1 MTYQQMSDDYRS
13 DAYRLRAEMCVRE
26 QGLIFVNDGRPEIA
40 ALGNSVVSG
49 SWMDIEAI
57 MASVSVG
64 PNGTLAVTDDSAL
77 LSAVQAV
84 WPTVAAARYPGLVAA
99 P

>member
-1 MTYQQMSDDYRS
+1 MSYEDMSIVYR
-13 DAYRLRAEMCVRE
+13 DKVTRERGEMCIKE
-26 QGLIFVNDGRPEIA
+26 QGMIYVNDGRPEIA